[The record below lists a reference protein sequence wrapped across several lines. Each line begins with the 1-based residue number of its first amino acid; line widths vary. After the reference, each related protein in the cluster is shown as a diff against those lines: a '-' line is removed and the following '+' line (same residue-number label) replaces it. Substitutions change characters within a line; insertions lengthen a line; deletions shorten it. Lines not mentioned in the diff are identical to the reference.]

1 MFISVLHQ
9 YCKRGYCEPSPL
21 KQILIAANKE
31 RQNSLLLNM
40 LLEMMVAYTQMLQ
53 TTLFIAVILGIEIL
67 ASALLMADIQTVVY
81 PK

>member
-9 YCKRGYCEPSPL
+9 YCKRDYYEPSPL

-67 ASALLMADIQTVVY
+67 ASALLMADIRTVVY